1 MKLFISFLAVVSVFL
16 ATFCQASHSDYGS
29 QPKTAIVIASFGTTE
44 PTALMSILNIKEK
57 IEETFPQ
64 TPVALTFTSNIIRNV
79 WQKRYNDKAFQEAH
93 PEIPLEIQNV
103 KGIIAT
109 IGDLQNQGY
118 NTIIVQPTHMVHG
131 EQFLDLKSYIDAL
144 ASIKTVKDKYRPFH
158 VLALGRPASGTIGIT
173 HDYND
178 DLHRLA
184 VAMAGDIALARQ
196 NNSVLVYMA
205 HGNEHMANG
214 IYPQFQ
220 EVMRKMYPDVKTYV
234 GAVEGFP
241 GFDLVLDELLCDGVK
256 KITLK
261 PFMIVAGDHAINDMA
276 GDEEDAWKVMLSQ
289 KGFEVIPVLQGIGSN
304 DAVAKIFVDHIRD
317 AAVDHE
323 VILH

>member
-1 MKLFISFLAVVSVFL
+1 
-16 ATFCQASHSDYGS
+16 
-29 QPKTAIVIASFGTTE
+29 
-44 PTALMSILNIKEK
+44 
-57 IEETFPQ
+57 
-64 TPVALTFTSNIIRNV
+64 
-79 WQKRYNDKAFQEAH
+79 
-93 PEIPLEIQNV
+93 
-103 KGIIAT
+103 
-109 IGDLQNQGY
+109 
-118 NTIIVQPTHMVHG
+118 MVHG
-131 EQFLDLKSYIDAL
+131 EQFLDLQSYIDAL
-144 ASIKTVKDKYRPFH
+144 ASIKTVKAKYRPFH
-158 VLALGRPASGTIGIT
+158 VLALGRPASGTFGIT

-184 VAMAGDIALARQ
+184 VAMAGDIVLARQ

-220 EVMRKMYPDVKTYV
+220 QVMRKMYPDVKTYV

-241 GFDLVLDELLCDGVK
+241 EFDLVLDELLRDGVK

-304 DAVAKIFVDHIRD
+304 DAVAEIFVDHIRD
-317 AAVDHE
+317 AAGDHG